1 MSQDCLEDFL
11 AVASELR
18 VGGIGFDSRKDN
30 DEDNLN
36 SRQKKTVFG
45 IDQGVAN
52 PSLDDRQDRG
62 STKLQ
67 SNWDPYIEEGLDY
80 DNLQNMSLRQR
91 WDAGQLGKNDQSH
104 GYSETLDEANVMHD
118 SGEMFYTD
126 KEEKGEIQ
134 KKAAKKKR
142 HYDYM
147 RDPIRV
153 KANDRTG
160 KVNTKTFVFVYFC
173 ISQR

>member
-1 MSQDCLEDFL
+1 MSQDCLDEFL

-36 SRQKKTVFG
+36 SSQKKTVFG
-45 IDQGVAN
+45 IGQGVAD
-52 PSLDDRQDRG
+52 PSLDDCQDRG

-91 WDAGQLGKNDQSH
+91 WDTGQFGKNYKSH

-118 SGEMFYTD
+118 GGEMLDTE
-126 KEEKGEIQ
+126 KEEIGEIQ
-134 KKAAKKKR
+134 KRAGKKKR
-142 HYDYM
+142 HYDYL